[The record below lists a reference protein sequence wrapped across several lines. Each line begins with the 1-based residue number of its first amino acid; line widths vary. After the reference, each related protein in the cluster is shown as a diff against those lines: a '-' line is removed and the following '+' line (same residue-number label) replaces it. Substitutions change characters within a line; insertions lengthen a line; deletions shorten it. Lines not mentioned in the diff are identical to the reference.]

1 MTLHEDLLAWFLKYP
16 RDSCV
21 QETKTRPRPK
31 SVEAEMRP
39 ETTKTGLKYVRVSV
53 PLYIILQSH
62 DSSENHQSQI
72 ISKSHICLKSE

>member
-1 MTLHEDLLAWFLKYP
+1 MMLHEDPLAWFLKCP

-39 ETTKTGLKYVRVSV
+39 ETTKTGLKYCV